1 MISAKSTRKPFP
13 PVRQVGRHAD
23 AFWAAQWMTSNA
35 FRMGSYHKLAIGY
48 FAVAES
54 FRSLDNNSKADCAK
68 MDALE
73 HRAIV
78 IVYDFIIQH
87 PESMNFRQ
95 DPIDNKVSG
104 NVSPPLYDGQRVS
117 N

>member
-1 MISAKSTRKPFP
+1 MFR

-23 AFWAAQWMTSNA
+23 AFWASQWLTSNA

-48 FAVAES
+48 FAVTES

-68 MDALE
+68 MNALE

-78 IVYDFIIQH
+78 IVNDYILQN
-87 PESMNFRQ
+87 PESVYFTQ
-95 DPIDNKVSG
+95 DPIDNKVRKG
-104 NVSPPLYDGQRVS
+104 VWMRHPLPLYDRQRS
-117 N
+117 RHDH

>member
-1 MISAKSTRKPFP
+1 MFR

-23 AFWAAQWMTSNA
+23 AFWASQWLTSNA

-48 FAVAES
+48 FAVTES

-68 MDALE
+68 MNALE

-78 IVYDFIIQH
+78 IVNDFIRL
-87 PESMNFRQ
+87 ESGFFLL
-95 DPIDNKVSG
+95 G
-104 NVSPPLYDGQRVS
+104 PPLVASRPAGGNQLNFFYPL
-117 N
+117 